1 MYVCVCAYICAFR
14 MVVYRSVLLWIV
26 ISEYTWGHNSIEQWT
41 LHKHGSQ
48 SRKRCCC
55 ASNNNAVGQH
65 RLYLAR
71 AHCGSD
77 RCTCAGVP
85 AHAHARNDDRKYS
98 GSPAS
103 GRFRN
108 TSRAAWRGVSNLL
121 LYIRPMIQIPFLP
134 WTLYLI
140 DVYICYFNFAAA
152 QRRYI
157 F

>member
-1 MYVCVCAYICAFR
+1 MCVCAYICAFR

-26 ISEYTWGHNSIEQWT
+26 ISEYTWGHNSIEQRT

-48 SRKRCCC
+48 SRERCCC

-85 AHAHARNDDRKYS
+85 VHAHARNDDRKYS

-140 DVYICYFNFAAA
+140 DVYICYFNFATA